1 MSDLRSALR
10 APQGAVDLAAL
21 PTDAREVADAGFE
34 GGKTE
39 GRDALAALGPV
50 LAELQERLYAEL
62 GVAHGADLAVA
73 MRTRTARQWER
84 WAAARDLPMARV
96 KS

>member
-1 MSDLRSALR
+1 ML
-10 APQGAVDLAAL
+10 Q
-21 PTDAREVADAGFE
+21 
-34 GGKTE
+34 
-39 GRDALAALGPV
+39 RDALGGTLVLGGGFAGYRLYETRRGWVAVAALEPHF
-50 LAELQERLYAEL
+50 QERLYAEL